1 MKKVTA
7 SARYGEW
14 DISLKFKGRT
24 DMGRHSIKFKITL
37 MLTIIISSL
46 LVLLMI
52 LNSTMSE
59 KFYLNGRRKQM
70 LEGYTYINNTIV
82 STRAGHSA
90 RMRCRIR

>member
-1 MKKVTA
+1 
-7 SARYGEW
+7 
-14 DISLKFKGRT
+14 
-24 DMGRHSIKFKITL
+24 MGRHSIKFKITL

-70 LEGYTYINNTIV
+70 LEGYTYINNTMV
-82 STRAGHSA
+82 SYLILYFVVSNEISKRVKKFLF
-90 RMRCRIR
+90 

>member
-1 MKKVTA
+1 
-7 SARYGEW
+7 
-14 DISLKFKGRT
+14 
-24 DMGRHSIKFKITL
+24 MGRHSIKFKITL

-70 LEGYTYINNTIV
+70 LEGYT
-82 STRAGHSA
+82 
-90 RMRCRIR
+90 RIR

>member
-1 MKKVTA
+1 
-7 SARYGEW
+7 
-14 DISLKFKGRT
+14 
-24 DMGRHSIKFKITL
+24 MGRHSIKFKITL

-70 LEGYTYINNTIV
+70 LEGYTYINNTMV
-82 STRAGHSA
+82 SYTGGTLGKDE
-90 RMRCRIR
+90 MRIR

>member
-1 MKKVTA
+1 
-7 SARYGEW
+7 
-14 DISLKFKGRT
+14 
-24 DMGRHSIKFKITL
+24 MGRHSIKFKITL

-70 LEGYTYINNTIV
+70 LKGILIL
-82 STRAGHSA
+82 
-90 RMRCRIR
+90 IIQ